1 MRDEL
6 KKQEVSQSGKYQS
19 LDDKDKKGKKGENF
33 EDGFDERIVR
43 MDILRIEIAT
53 TTLYHQQ
60 KQTDDDDRE
69 REERKR
75 EAFVFLSKLG
85 TFPNSNPV

>member
-1 MRDEL
+1 
-6 KKQEVSQSGKYQS
+6 
-19 LDDKDKKGKKGENF
+19 
-33 EDGFDERIVR
+33 

-69 REERKR
+69 RER
-75 EAFVFLSKLG
+75 ENVKLLSF
-85 TFPNSNPV
+85 FPNWARFPTLNLFSYFFGYYYNFTHS

>member
-1 MRDEL
+1 
-6 KKQEVSQSGKYQS
+6 
-19 LDDKDKKGKKGENF
+19 
-33 EDGFDERIVR
+33 

-60 KQTDDDDRE
+60 KQTDNDDDR
-69 REERKR
+69 ERKR

-85 TFPNSNPV
+85 TFPNSDPV